1 MIMRAPTLI
10 KPRPASAPPPGAT
23 QPHAAGA
30 NRRIGE
36 ILQETGK
43 LTADQVARIA
53 RLQQE
58 SGMRFGDA
66 AKQLGFLSE
75 EDLHFAHARQY
86 GYPCLRRGE
95 SLVSESLVAAY
106 QPQDPRVE
114 TLRALRSQLM
124 LRWFNAEAG
133 RKALAIVSPGR
144 SEGRSYLAANLA
156 VVFSQL
162 GQNTLLLD
170 ADMRNGCQHKLFAV
184 KNDVGLSSVL
194 SGRSHSAPLLR
205 LTDLNAFTILT
216 AGPQAPNPQELLGRE
231 IFTRLLDRFA
241 TVFDVIIID
250 TPAGTEFADAQMV
263 AAHTRGALMVARK
276 DHTAM
281 APAAE
286 FVDSL
291 RELDVSLVGAVLNE
305 F

>member
-10 KPRPASAPPPGAT
+10 KGPPATPPPHTAT
-23 QPHAAGA
+23 PLHPGA

-36 ILQETGK
+36 ILLETGK
-43 LTADQVARIA
+43 LNAEQVARIA

-58 SGMRFGDA
+58 SGIRFGDA
-66 AKQLGFLSE
+66 AKQLGLLTE

-95 SLVSESLVAAY
+95 SRVSESIVAAY

-133 RKALAIVSPGR
+133 RKAIAVVSPDRG
-144 SEGRSYLAANLA
+144 EGRSYLAANLA

-170 ADMRNGCQHKLFAV
+170 ADMRTGCQHQLFAV

-250 TPAGTEFADAQMV
+250 TPAGIEYADAQII

-286 FVDSL
+286 FTDSL

>member
-10 KPRPASAPPPGAT
+10 KGKSAAAPPHTT
-23 QPHAAGA
+23 QPQEGT

-36 ILQETGK
+36 ILLETGK
-43 LTADQVARIA
+43 LTVDQVAKIT

-58 SGMRFGDA
+58 SGVRFGDA

-133 RKALAIVSPGR
+133 HKALAVVSPGR
-144 SEGRSYLAANLA
+144 GEGRSYLAANLA

-216 AGPQAPNPQELLGRE
+216 SGPQAPNPQRSEERRVGKECR
-231 IFTRLLDRFA
+231 RLCRSRWS
-241 TVFDVIIID
+241 
-250 TPAGTEFADAQMV
+250 PY
-263 AAHTRGALMVARK
+263 H
-276 DHTAM
+276 
-281 APAAE
+281 
-286 FVDSL
+286 
-291 RELDVSLVGAVLNE
+291 
-305 F
+305 